1 MKLQMWDLQ
10 TLPIPDAGWGP
21 LLTDFVK
28 SPIGIQLSAQLVLE
42 AGHHSIFPQKENVF
56 RALALTPRSEVRVV
70 ILGQDPYH
78 GAGQADGLSFS
89 VPRGVAQPPSLRNI
103 FRELREDLGV
113 PIPPGLDLS
122 LWARQGVLL
131 LNTTLTVRENNA
143 GSHRGF
149 GWEVLTDSLIQSVND
164 AIQPVV
170 FVLWG
175 KDAQNKLS
183 RVDRTKHLAICSP
196 HPSPLSAH
204 RGFFGSRPFSRSNQ
218 FLTDH
223 GRTPIAWV

>member
-1 MKLQMWDLQ
+1 MWDLQ
-10 TLPIPDAGWGP
+10 RLPIPDSGWGP
-21 LLTDFVK
+21 LLTDFLN
-28 SPIGIQLSAQLVLE
+28 SPTGAQLSDRLTLE
-42 AGHHSIFPQKENVF
+42 AVNHSIFPRPENVF
-56 RALALTPRSEVRVV
+56 RALVLTPLSEVRVV

-89 VPRGVAQPPSLRNI
+89 VPRGVAPPPSLRNI

-113 PIPPGLDLS
+113 PVPPGFDLVH
-122 LWARQGVLL
+122 WASQGVLL
-131 LNTTLTVRENNA
+131 LNTTLTVREDNA

-149 GWEVLTDSLIQSVND
+149 GWEELTDSVIQSVND
-164 AIQPVV
+164 ATLPVV

-218 FLTDH
+218 FLSDH